1 MRNRYNLSSL
11 NQLKMFF
18 MEVKNCYIDIFI
30 WFNLICI
37 GNNIESDEIVNQQ
50 DSLERDDLE

>member
-1 MRNRYNLSSL
+1 
-11 NQLKMFF
+11 MFF